1 MRKDNISDDATEAFR
16 FYAACGRLTAAE
28 LEEKV
33 RQEIYT
39 KSKREFLYNGGPH
52 LPSDA
57 TAYAVMQ
64 AEDAVAEMQA
74 EFLDILAVERTLMQ
88 LDEAQRKAVE
98 IVYFAKPDQELEKG
112 EISRRVH
119 QAEIEIPASTDTI
132 FRWLRLARK
141 TFAQVRGLRILQK

>member
-1 MRKDNISDDATEAFR
+1 MRKDNIRDYATEAFR

-39 KSKREFLYNGGPH
+39 KSKREFLHNGGPH
-52 LPSDA
+52 LSSDA

-98 IVYFAKPDQELEKG
+98 IVYFTKPDQELEKG

-119 QAEIEIPASTDTI
+119 QAEMEIPASTDTI

-141 TFAQVRGLRILQK
+141 TFAQARGLRILQK

>member
-1 MRKDNISDDATEAFR
+1 M
-16 FYAACGRLTAAE
+16 
-28 LEEKV
+28 

-39 KSKREFLYNGGPH
+39 KSKREFLHNGGPH

-98 IVYFAKPDQELEKG
+98 IVYFTKPDQELEKG

-119 QAEIEIPASTDTI
+119 QAEMEIPASERNI
-132 FRWLRLARK
+132 YLWLRRVRRI
-141 TFAQVRGLRILQK
+141 FAKERGLRIKL

>member
-1 MRKDNISDDATEAFR
+1 MRKDNIRDYATEAFR

-39 KSKREFLYNGGPH
+39 KSKREFLHNGRPH
-52 LPSDA
+52 QPSDA

-88 LDEAQRKAVE
+88 LDEAQRKAIE
-98 IVYFAKPDQELEKG
+98 IVYFANPNQELEKG

-119 QAEIEIPASTDTI
+119 QAEMEIPASERNI
-132 FRWLRLARK
+132 YLWLRYVRRI
-141 TFAQVRGLRILQK
+141 FAKERGLRIKL

>member
-1 MRKDNISDDATEAFR
+1 MRKDNIRDYSTEAFR

-39 KSKREFLYNGGPH
+39 KSKREFLHNGGPH
-52 LPSDA
+52 SPSDA

-74 EFLDILAVERTLMQ
+74 EFLDILAVERTLVQ

-98 IVYFAKPDQELEKG
+98 IVYFTKPDQELEKG

-119 QAEIEIPASTDTI
+119 QAEMEIPASERNI
-132 FRWLRLARK
+132 YLWLRHVRRI
-141 TFAQVRGLRILQK
+141 FAKERGLRIKL